1 MVITLW
7 QYIQYL
13 KYFGVALLLLIVF
26 IIFYIRITPV
36 AELKLIKQGN
46 LACAISMS
54 GAMIGFCITLISSM
68 LQSVN
73 LISFIIWGAA
83 AMIVQILVYFIA
95 TLLIPKA
102 NFELANNNIAVGAL
116 FFGLS
121 VSIGILNAAAL
132 S

>member
-1 MVITLW
+1 MAITLW
-7 QYIQYL
+7 QYLQYL
-13 KYFGVALLLLIVF
+13 KYFAVALLLLIGFIVF
-26 IIFYIRITPV
+26 YLRITPM

-46 LACAISMS
+46 IACATSLS

-68 LQSVN
+68 LQSVS
-73 LISFIIWGAA
+73 LISFIIWGVA

-102 NFELANNNIAVGAL
+102 NQELANNNIAVGIL

-121 VSIGILNAAAL
+121 VAIGILNAAAL

>member
-36 AELKLIKQGN
+36 AKLKLIKQGN
-46 LACAISMS
+46 LACAVSMS

>member
-1 MVITLW
+1 MAITLW
-7 QYIQYL
+7 QYLQYL
-13 KYFGVALLLLIVF
+13 KYFAVALLLLIGF
-26 IIFYIRITPV
+26 IIVYLRITPV

-46 LACAISMS
+46 IACATSLS
-54 GAMIGFCITLISSM
+54 GAMTGFCITLISSM
-68 LQSVN
+68 QQSVS
-73 LISFIIWGAA
+73 LISFIIWGVA

-102 NFELANNNIAVGAL
+102 NQELANNNIAVGIL

-121 VSIGILNAAAL
+121 IAIGILNAAAL

>member
-1 MVITLW
+1 MTIPLL
-7 QYIQYL
+7 QYFQYL
-13 KYFGVALLLLIVF
+13 KYFAVALSMLIAFALL
-26 IIFYIRITPV
+26 YMRITPI

-46 LACAISMS
+46 IACAVSLS
-54 GAMIGFCITLISSM
+54 GSMIGFCITLTSSM

-73 LISFIIWGAA
+73 LLSFIIWGIA
-83 AMIVQILVYFIA
+83 AMIIQILVYLIA

-102 NFELANNNIAVGAL
+102 NQELVNNNIAVGIL

-121 VSIGILNAAAL
+121 VAIGILNAAAL

>member
-1 MVITLW
+1 MAITLW
-7 QYIQYL
+7 QYLQYL
-13 KYFGVALLLLIVF
+13 KYFAVALLLLIGF
-26 IIFYIRITPV
+26 IIVYLRITPV

-46 LACAISMS
+46 IACATSLS
-54 GAMIGFCITLISSM
+54 GAMTGFCITLISSM
-68 LQSVN
+68 LQSVS
-73 LISFIIWGAA
+73 LISFIIWGVA

-102 NFELANNNIAVGAL
+102 NQELANNNIAVGIL

-121 VSIGILNAAAL
+121 IAIGILNAAAL

>member
-26 IIFYIRITPV
+26 IISYIRITPV

-46 LACAISMS
+46 LACAVSMS